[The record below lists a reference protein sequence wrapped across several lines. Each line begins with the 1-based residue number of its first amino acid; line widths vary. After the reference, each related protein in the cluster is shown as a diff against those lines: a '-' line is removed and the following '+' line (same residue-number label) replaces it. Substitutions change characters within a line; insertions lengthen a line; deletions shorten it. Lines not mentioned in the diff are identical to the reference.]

1 MGGISLE
8 VQWLELC
15 TSTARDMGLIPGW
28 GTKIPQGRW
37 QGQKK
42 KKISYWIYL
51 LEIIENIYWPTWK
64 EKN

>member
-42 KKISYWIYL
+42 KR
-51 LEIIENIYWPTWK
+51 
-64 EKN
+64 